1 MRKRFR
7 SHLTFAN
14 IVSLVALFVALGGMA
29 AAAVIVTDNSQVAPN
44 TISGHRPPAGDHANI
59 IGGSI
64 NAQDIANNSL
74 GGRVIAEPTLTGNAQ
89 KLIFKAPGG
98 GPDQTKIATVGPYTI
113 KAACEYTTP
122 AHVSLILYVN
132 GPAGT
137 ASYTSLD
144 SVNDNG
150 IDDPNGGFR
159 SDTVPIPA
167 NQDAPILGVFADT
180 SYQSPP
186 NGNFHHA
193 AGTVMLRSGSVLVQV
208 DFNAVVDATDQGH
221 HDCSLLGTATRAT

>member
-1 MRKRFR
+1 MRRRLR

-14 IVSLVALFVALGGMA
+14 VVSLVALFVALGGTAM
-29 AAAVIVTDNSQVAPN
+29 AAVIITDNSQVASN
-44 TISGHRPPAGDHANI
+44 TISGHRPPTGDHPNI

-64 NAQDIANNSL
+64 NAQDVANNGL

-89 KLIFKAPGG
+89 KLIFHAAT
-98 GPDQTKIATVGPYTI
+98 GPIPTEIATVGPYAI
-113 KAACEYTTP
+113 KAACEEPSP
-122 AHVSLILYVN
+122 AHWALTLYVN

-137 ASYTSLD
+137 ASYTYLD

-150 IDDPNGGFR
+150 IDDPTGGFR
-159 SDTVPIPA
+159 SDTRPIPA
-167 NQDAPILGVFADT
+167 NQDEPIFGIFADT
-180 SYQSPP
+180 SYQTPP

-208 DFNAVVDATDQGH
+208 DFDVVVDATDQGPNG
-221 HDCSLLGTATRAT
+221 CTLYGTATRAT